1 MCSHIAI
8 TDCTNWVIPSLAMTI
23 HISNKINIQEVYYT
37 DPVSD
42 SIQITGCEEE
52 FGWSCAACLA
62 ILAIFPAADFSAIPL
77 AEKVKKASVSE
88 YVLKI

>member
-1 MCSHIAI
+1 MLDSAE
-8 TDCTNWVIPSLAMTI
+8 
-23 HISNKINIQEVYYT
+23 INIQEVHVYT

-77 AEKVKKASVSE
+77 AEKVSE
-88 YVLKI
+88 YVLKIKVGKKKCPFFF

>member
-1 MCSHIAI
+1 M
-8 TDCTNWVIPSLAMTI
+8 
-23 HISNKINIQEVYYT
+23 SNKINIQEVYT

-77 AEKVKKASVSE
+77 AEK
-88 YVLKI
+88 